1 MEPRRSYARATS
13 VTAMRAFVALAGITW
28 ILLVFG
34 ASVRV
39 HGAGLACPDWPLCFG
54 EVVPQLDFGVFLE
67 WGHRA
72 LAGSISLG
80 FVAASAYVWSRADL
94 RPRAGLLIL
103 GAALTLVVQIVLGG
117 LTVLHYL
124 AYWSVTLHLLAGN
137 LFFVFLV
144 LTALALRGG
153 EAPSL
158 AIGRG
163 ARWIAGGLVVAVVA
177 QMALGGLVSSNFA
190 GLACTEWPT
199 CNGGAWF
206 PAFDGAIGLQLL
218 HRLGAYT
225 VLGLAVAFY
234 LTTRGVESLRG
245 YTGALLL
252 LVSAQATLGVLNV
265 LLRMPVEVA
274 IAHSAVADLIVL
286 ATTLAVR
293 RAFLH
298 PVAARDTSP
307 ASLAVPERA

>member
-1 MEPRRSYARATS
+1 MEQGRSYARATS
-13 VTAMRAFVALAGITW
+13 VTATRAFVALAGITW
-28 ILLVFG
+28 MLLVFG

-54 EVVPQLDFGVFLE
+54 EVIPQLDFGVFLE

-80 FVAASAYVWSRADL
+80 FLGASALVLSRPDLRSRA
-94 RPRAGLLIL
+94 GFLIL
-103 GAALTLVVQIVLGG
+103 GAGVTLVVQIVLGG

-153 EAPSL
+153 EAPVH

-163 ARWIAGGLVVAVVA
+163 ARWLAGALAVALVA

-199 CNGGAWF
+199 CNGGMWF
-206 PAFDGAIGLQLL
+206 PAFDGAILLQLL

-234 LTTRGVESLRG
+234 LVTRGVESLRG
-245 YTGALLL
+245 YAGAVLL
-252 LVSAQATLGVLNV
+252 LVVAQATLGVLNV

-293 RAFLH
+293 RTLLH
-298 PVAARDTSP
+298 PVAARD
-307 ASLAVPERA
+307 ASSAPLALPERA